1 MDRLKLT
8 LNILMALV
16 LTPAFPQL
24 STTNEQNTPFSEK
37 VHISTNSNTL
47 LTGEKLYYTITCLNK
62 TGNSFSTLSKIAYV
76 ELISSDKEMV
86 YKTKLVLN
94 NSKSNGEYFI
104 PASLKT
110 GNYKLVA
117 YTNWML
123 NTVPLELDMADISI
137 INPYQIPDN
146 KKVQILNN
154 AQANSQSNSSINTL
168 YGFDKKKYAKR
179 EKLTLKANGSAT
191 IDKYGSYA
199 LKVQR
204 KDSLN
209 PSAGTKLI
217 TTQSIGKKA
226 NLNITPEFRGE
237 MLKGKIK
244 ARKNPDAELKNVN
257 ISLSIVGNR
266 SFIKI
271 VKTDYEGKFCFT
283 IESPVEKGKVHIQIL
298 DKEINEYTIEMED
311 SPAVL
316 DYTNLTFTPVSISAS
331 MKKMLEN
338 RAVASQ
344 IENAYIALKK
354 DSLTEDKTV
363 KNEQLKFD
371 ITYNLD
377 DYTRFKTLKE
387 TLTEIIDRAHYK
399 SVGKKFEIHITDN
412 IEEYELSYPALVL
425 IDGYYIQDVTE
436 LFNYNVDN
444 VKSVSLIKGG
454 YYLGTK
460 IFNGVIFIK
469 TKNNDYEST
478 NKEVYVIEP
487 TLLRP
492 LQKKE
497 IFNIDYTTKDYSRI
511 PDYRYQLLWKPDLNP
526 EEKEI
531 SFYTSDISGTFEVIL
546 EGIDSK
552 GNPVYLSDS
561 FEVE

>member
-1 MDRLKLT
+1 
-8 LNILMALV
+8 MALV
-16 LTPAFPQL
+16 LTPAFSQL
-24 STTNEQNTPFSEK
+24 STTNEQNTPFTEK

-47 LTGEKLYYTITCLNK
+47 LTGEKLYYTVTCLNK
-62 TGNSFSTLSKIAYV
+62 TGSSFSALSKIAYI
-76 ELISSDKEMV
+76 ELISSDKEMI
-86 YKTKLVLN
+86 YKTRLILN
-94 NSKSNGEYFI
+94 DSKSNGEYFI

-110 GNYKLVA
+110 GNYKLIA

-123 NTVPLELDMADISI
+123 NAIPLEVDIVDLSI
-137 INPYQIPDN
+137 INPYQIPDY
-146 KKVQILNN
+146 KKVQI
-154 AQANSQSNSSINTL
+154 QSNDQFFNQNTGSLNAL
-168 YGFDKKKYAKR
+168 YGFEKKKYGKR
-179 EKLTLKANGSAT
+179 EKLVFKTNASAAIDKNGS
-191 IDKYGSYA
+191 YS

-209 PSAGTKLI
+209 PSSGTKLT
-217 TTQSIGKKA
+217 TTQSISKKA
-226 NLNITPEFRGE
+226 NITIIPEFRGE

-244 ARKNPDAELKNVN
+244 AGKNAGADLKNVN
-257 ISLSIVGNR
+257 IALSVVGNH
-266 SFIKI
+266 SFLKI
-271 VKTDYEGKFCFT
+271 VKTDHEGKFCFT
-283 IESPVEKGKVHIQIL
+283 IESPIEKGKLHIQIL

-311 SPAVL
+311 YSAVL
-316 DYTNLTFTPVSISAS
+316 DYANLTFAPVSLSPS
-331 MKKMLEN
+331 MKKTLEN

-354 DSLTEDKTV
+354 DSLIEDKTI

-371 ITYNLD
+371 LTYNLD

-387 TLTEIIDRAHYK
+387 TLTEIVDRAYYK
-399 SVGKKFEIHITDN
+399 SVGKKYEIHITDN

-444 VKSVSLIKGG
+444 VKSVGLIKGG

-492 LQKKE
+492 VQKKE
-497 IFNIDYTTKDYSRI
+497 IFNIDYTAKDYSRI
-511 PDYRYQLLWKPDLNP
+511 PDYRYQLLWKPNLNP

-531 SFYTSDISGTFEVIL
+531 SFYTSDISGTFEVVL

-552 GNPVYLSDS
+552 GNPVLLSDS